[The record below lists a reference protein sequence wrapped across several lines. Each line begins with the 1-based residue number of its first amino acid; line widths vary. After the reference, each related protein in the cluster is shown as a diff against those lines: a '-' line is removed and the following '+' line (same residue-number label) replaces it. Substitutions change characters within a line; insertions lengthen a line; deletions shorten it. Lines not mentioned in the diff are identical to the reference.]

1 MANPFSLGPALLQAD
16 VCSDYIRVLLPRD
29 QCIQTAS
36 EVGVSSPKL
45 CVVYVVC
52 ECVLVCKQLCNVY
65 LKGTCPNFVQC
76 TLVSRQILCGP
87 VRSKHFLP

>member
-1 MANPFSLGPALLQAD
+1 M
-16 VCSDYIRVLLPRD
+16 
-29 QCIQTAS
+29 
-36 EVGVSSPKL
+36 SSPKL

-65 LKGTCPNFVQC
+65 LKGACPNFVQC

-87 VRSKHFLP
+87 VGTKHFLP